1 MSVNARKGILNELP
15 LSECVDLHR
24 ISLIKNSISTINGTL
39 QCLGLRTLLLW
50 NNTHLRSISAS
61 FLTNVKYLAVLD
73 LSQTSIASLPES
85 VGNLKHLRFLNLSQ
99 TEIEKLPKSLAHVRS
114 LLFLDVSGCKHLCE
128 LHSGIGEHKSMVY
141 LNVKGC
147 KNLKSLPAGILKLIC
162 LQSLKGAVHLEDGTF
177 GAMTEMRDLS
187 FKYIDPCSL
196 LRLPKDIGVMK
207 RLEILHLGGCEVP
220 KWIFHLQNLME
231 LKLVGDNDSEHS
243 PRILN
248 VLKRGN

>member
-15 LSECVDLHR
+15 LSECVDLRR

-39 QCLGLRTLLLW
+39 QCPGLRTLFLW

-73 LSQTSIASLPES
+73 LSQTSIASLPKS

-128 LHSGIGEHKSMVY
+128 LHSGIGEHKSMLVDDPFHVY
-141 LNVKGC
+141 RDVRDSRYVLMISKC
-147 KNLKSLPAGILKLIC
+147 ISIDDDDASLAKRDWCCSSRVRLILT
-162 LQSLKGAVHLEDGTF
+162 S
-177 GAMTEMRDLS
+177 R
-187 FKYIDPCSL
+187 P
-196 LRLPKDIGVMK
+196 
-207 RLEILHLGGCEVP
+207 
-220 KWIFHLQNLME
+220 
-231 LKLVGDNDSEHS
+231 
-243 PRILN
+243 
-248 VLKRGN
+248 